1 MELYK
6 RPKHG
11 IKLIG
16 SEKAFRKASASI
28 LKSSTVKHG
37 AEISS
42 DLKDLLKDVN
52 LNIIQEIIQDSEV
65 EFNYILSDISFKGL
79 LIHLGISI
87 SRIYEE
93 NLITME
99 RNEMRLLKKENEWKI
114 AEYIGERLSSSFELE
129 ITDSELGFITIHLVG
144 AKLQNDIE
152 SEKISE
158 SHLEKLNR
166 ELYTELR
173 RIIDSIS
180 KITGYNFKQDKKL
193 FTGLFLHLRTA
204 VKRIKNDIRLPYIDG
219 IAKTF
224 ESRNYFSLLFSF
236 LTALTIQLVG
246 SSQVWLNV
254 FSGALVAVVAIY
266 LLHRFS
272 KGKTIGDIADVE
284 IANVELKNS
293 ELYVDDIYVSNLLGS
308 ENASKMYQK
317 EGIAAIIYPKE
328 EHFRITL
335 DNFGQRQAALFEA
348 TRAVGVKRYH
358 FTRKD
363 YKKGR
368 VVITL
373 VPIIQDKDAFIEAI
387 KKTPL
392 LENVKKSH
400 NVMDTNLAGRK

>member
-1 MELYK
+1 M
-6 RPKHG
+6 
-11 IKLIG
+11 
-16 SEKAFRKASASI
+16 
-28 LKSSTVKHG
+28 
-37 AEISS
+37 
-42 DLKDLLKDVN
+42 
-52 LNIIQEIIQDSEV
+52 
-65 EFNYILSDISFKGL
+65 
-79 LIHLGISI
+79 IHLGISI